1 MTTVVA
7 VGIVCFCAGL
17 MLGVVIMCLV
27 SIDRVN
33 KAQKGDTYE

>member
-1 MTTVVA
+1 MTTLIV

-17 MLGVVIMCLV
+17 MSGVVTMCLV

-33 KAQKGDTYE
+33 KTQKGDTDE

>member
-1 MTTVVA
+1 MTTLI

-17 MLGVVIMCLV
+17 MSGVVKMCLV

-33 KAQKGDTYE
+33 KMQKGDTYE

>member
-1 MTTVVA
+1 MTTLI

-17 MLGVVIMCLV
+17 MSGVVTTCLV

-33 KAQKGDTYE
+33 KMQKGDTYE

>member
-1 MTTVVA
+1 MTTLI

-17 MLGVVIMCLV
+17 MSGVVTMRLV

-33 KAQKGDTYE
+33 KMQKGDTYE

>member
-1 MTTVVA
+1 MTTLI

-17 MLGVVIMCLV
+17 MSDVVTMCLV

-33 KAQKGDTYE
+33 KMQKGDTYE